1 MRKCSEPNIF
11 TDMVAVLREKVDNHS
26 LRMEIYSEVIV
37 ILESGGLVS
46 DCHFMLG
53 EDSAFDEVYE
63 KLKKDKLEK

>member
-11 TDMVAVLREKVDNHS
+11 TDMVAVLKEKVDDHS
-26 LRMEIYSEVIV
+26 LRMEIYYEIIT

-46 DCHFMLG
+46 DCNFMLG
-53 EDSAFDEVYE
+53 EDTAFDETYK